1 MTRIAGRITSC
12 ATLAVL
18 LVAYASP
25 GSAQDNKMSDVADQL
40 RTALAGEPVTVTQQ
54 GPVTLTL
61 TSSADAMFP
70 SGGWQLKPGAP
81 VLSKIVP
88 TLSKLQHTEIVVG
101 GYTDN
106 DAVSPTLQSA
116 GISNNLDLSCKRAAS
131 VVVYLVS
138 QGVNPNL
145 LSAQCFGDTHP
156 VGPNDTPEGQA
167 KNRRVNITL
176 TGEEVWATGS
186 PITARTA
193 PITSVRST
201 RSMPAMSSSSRSPG
215 CTSRAA
221 RRAACSRCRSWPT
234 ARSTTPAR
242 TAAYSRSMARPAR

>member
-1 MTRIAGRITSC
+1 MVRTIGRITSC

-25 GSAQDNKMSDVADQL
+25 GSAQGNKMSDVADQL
-40 RTALAGEPVTVTQQ
+40 KTALAGESVTVTQQ
-54 GPVTLTL
+54 GPVTLT
-61 TSSADAMFP
+61 SSADSMFP
-70 SGGWQLKPGAP
+70 SAGWELNPGVP

-106 DAVSPTLQSA
+106 ATVGSQLQSM
-116 GISNNLDLSCKRAAS
+116 GVSNNLDLSCKRAAS

-138 QGVNPNL
+138 KGVKPSL

-156 VGPNDTPEGQA
+156 VAPNDTPEGRA

-176 TGEEVWATGS
+176 IGDGT
-186 PITARTA
+186 
-193 PITSVRST
+193 
-201 RSMPAMSSSSRSPG
+201 
-215 CTSRAA
+215 
-221 RRAACSRCRSWPT
+221 
-234 ARSTTPAR
+234 
-242 TAAYSRSMARPAR
+242 

>member
-1 MTRIAGRITSC
+1 MVRITGRITSC

-25 GSAQDNKMSDVADQL
+25 GSAQGNKMSDVADQL

-54 GPVTLTL
+54 GPVTLT
-61 TSSADAMFP
+61 SSADAMFP
-70 SGGWQLKPGAP
+70 SAGWELNPGAP

-88 TLSKLQHTEIVVG
+88 ILSKLQHTEIVVG

-106 DAVSPTLQSA
+106 ATVGPQLQSM
-116 GISNNLDLSCKRAAS
+116 GVSNNLDLSCKRAAS

-145 LSAQCFGDTHP
+145 LSAQCFGETHP
-156 VGPNDTPEGQA
+156 VAPNDTPEGQA

-176 TGEEVWATGS
+176 TGDGT
-186 PITARTA
+186 
-193 PITSVRST
+193 
-201 RSMPAMSSSSRSPG
+201 
-215 CTSRAA
+215 
-221 RRAACSRCRSWPT
+221 
-234 ARSTTPAR
+234 
-242 TAAYSRSMARPAR
+242 